1 MRLRSTS
8 TLIMIIIITLTLNY
22 SLSIDRASC
31 TEELK
36 VTINRTIDLRTN
48 YALTEDEITI
58 LQGKLSN
65 LTYYVFKPYR
75 SKIYNIKAVDENG
88 NEIPYDIIN
97 EENQTCI
104 KFTLKQSQTPYKF
117 KVKIYWIKGFVSFI
131 AFLRIKLP
139 LYPTISIPVE
149 EFQATVL
156 LPPETESITKIS
168 PNATTQLN
176 GRWMAKFNK
185 TTLDPMSSEDLIV
198 DFTGEVQ
205 SIIGR
210 SVTREIH
217 PNSKIQVKETII
229 FENIGATDVTKKK
242 GVNFT
247 LPPQAIV
254 KSVEDDFGQ
263 LTYKAY
269 EENDYI
275 TLNVKPRV
283 NIKEGWKYRVFI
295 KYELPSNQ
303 WLTGNGEK
311 QLTIP
316 IKQYHD
322 LPIDIFKVIIYI
334 PSGSKLIS
342 TSGTQPTLKSE
353 NKIVYQ
359 GEKVIGD
366 ISIQEASITYTSP
379 PTTFTIPTNII
390 IGIIT
395 GAIIGAAVFIKR
407 YIIKPKRKVKVIESE
422 IAIKVDELDDAIRE
436 KIGILTNLRELEETL
451 RKKKI
456 SRKVHK
462 VRVKELRDELRKTNM
477 KINTLKNELKS
488 KNMKIRAIIEEI
500 DEIER
505 QLTNLIMEA
514 IQNERQYML
523 KRLSRSAFEENKRN
537 LEKNIRKTRLKLE
550 SKMAEL
556 TEIVT

>member
-22 SLSIDRASC
+22 SLSIDKASC

-36 VTINRTIDLRTN
+36 VTINRTIDLRAN

-88 NEIPYDIIN
+88 NEIPYNIIK

-139 LYPTISIPVE
+139 LYPTIPIPVE
-149 EFQATVL
+149 EFQAIVL

-176 GRWMAKFNK
+176 GRWIAKFNK
-185 TTLDPMSSEDLIV
+185 TTLNPMSSEDLVV

-210 SVTREIH
+210 SITREIY

-269 EENDYI
+269 EENDHI

-342 TSGTQPTLKSE
+342 TSGTQPILKSE

-366 ISIQEASITYTSP
+366 ISIQEASITYTPP

-395 GAIIGAAVFIKR
+395 GAIIGTAVFIKR

-456 SRKVHK
+456 SRKAHK
-462 VRVKELRDELRKTNM
+462 VRVKELRDELRKINM

-488 KNMKIRAIIEEI
+488 KNMKIKAIIEEI
-500 DEIER
+500 DEIEK

-523 KRLSRSAFEENKRN
+523 KRLSRAAFEENKRN